1 MLSNANSA
9 YELGDNDEL
18 EQLYFQAPHIFN
30 RHEKRFLSS
39 GNLILILKCLDHLS

>member
-18 EQLYFQAPHIFN
+18 EQLIFKHHISLTDMQKDYF
-30 RHEKRFLSS
+30 RL
-39 GNLILILKCLDHLS
+39 GT